1 MLTQLHQT
9 PIAAQTLPV
18 FAAADFRVE
27 MGANLGDS
35 LGVYDDLHLDDVY
48 QLARNAPLRQI
59 RLTARMDGRLTLDH
73 ATAIGTPG
81 ARLHL
86 DCLLTLMPD
95 IGANVEVLV
104 MVEVDD
110 GGLIAAIYLLP
121 LAPLRPQTGYT
132 LVRKTRE
139 GTHQQLA
146 QLACVSFTRG
156 THITLDTGAQRPIED
171 LVAGDRVLTRDDGAQ
186 EVRWIGQCTSRAVGE
201 MAPILIRA
209 GALNNENDLLVSP
222 DHRLLVHPRRDIR
235 RRGRP
240 EHLVRAR
247 ELVNGIDIIVQ
258 SGEFVDYFQL
268 LFDRHQ
274 IIFAE
279 GIAAE
284 SLLLDPLTRA
294 ALPQE
299 NLNRT
304 PGLLLGHQRV
314 ASGLDVRPALMDRG
328 QSVSGLKR
336 RAM

>member
-1 MLTQLHQT
+1 MLTQLHQS
-9 PIAAQTLPV
+9 PVAAQILAV
-18 FAAADFRVE
+18 FPAADFCVE
-27 MGANLGDS
+27 MGANMGDG

-48 QLARNAPLRQI
+48 QLMRNAPPRQLS
-59 RLTARMDGRLTLDH
+59 LTARADGQLVLGQDS
-73 ATAIGTPG
+73 ATGAPG

-95 IGANVEVLV
+95 IGANVEALV
-104 MVEVDD
+104 VVEVDD
-110 GGLIAAIYLLP
+110 DGLIAAIYLLP
-121 LAPLRPQTGYT
+121 LAPLLPQTGYT

-139 GTHQQLA
+139 GTRQRLA

-171 LVAGDRVLTRDDGAQ
+171 LQVGDRVLTRDAGAQ
-186 EVRWIGQCTSRAVGE
+186 VVRWIGQCTSRAVGE

-209 GALNNENDLLVSP
+209 GALNNANDLLVSP
-222 DHRLLVHPRRDIR
+222 DHRLLVHRCREGR

-240 EHLVRAR
+240 DQLVRAR
-247 ELVNGIDIIVQ
+247 ELVNGIDIVERTGGFI
-258 SGEFVDYFQL
+258 DYFQL

-299 NLNRT
+299 KLIRT
-304 PGLLLGHQRV
+304 PGLIPGQPPRM
-314 ASGLDVRPALMDRG
+314 SGLEPRPM
-328 QSVSGLKR
+328 
-336 RAM
+336 